1 MSLHPNEDCPVCWR
15 SFSTQLTPYT
25 IPCGHSYCSDCSQG
39 LSQCPLCRK
48 RLIHGYP
55 RVKNFSLL
63 SLLDRLN
70 NHTHKTECRHQEVQT
85 EHTLIARKAKKPPLS
100 LDPAAAEMLAK
111 PLLLKFHK
119 DSLGNIKRFEV
130 KFK

>member
-1 MSLHPNEDCPVCWR
+1 MAERPKEDCAVCWR
-15 SFSTQLTPYT
+15 SFSQSMPPYS
-25 IPCGHSYCSDCSQG
+25 IPCGHSYCHDCSTN
-39 LSQCPLCRK
+39 LSRCPLCRK

-63 SLLDRLN
+63 SLIDRMAMA
-70 NHTHKTECRHQEVQT
+70 KTELRDQQVQT
-85 EHTLIARKAKKPPLS
+85 EYSLPVKKPRPPKQDLPLTMEQ
-100 LDPAAAEMLAK
+100 LVAK
-111 PLLLKFHK
+111 PLALKFHK